1 MDTRVDLGTQ
11 LIDAPL
17 ISFSLSTW
25 CLSAVVVRHWRAQK
39 TTYPERTFKKLLS
52 DTSRC
57 SLAEFFRGQHSLW
70 HCSLLT
76 HLLEESRVKSWRLL
90 HQRGVRVL
98 NRLVR
103 LKTCAEEIAERIQLL
118 TWSPRRS
125 RDRSG
130 RSNGHR
136 SSGGNSRRV
145 DSALDLVGLGG
156 LRGSSEGPQLASGG
170 FGHGFFESLDEGWLR
185 G

>member
-25 CLSAVVVRHWRAQK
+25 CLSAVVGRHRRTQK
-39 TTYPERTFKKLLS
+39 TTYSERTFKELLAG
-52 DTSRC
+52 TSGC
-57 SLAEFFRGQHSLW
+57 SLREWTRGTNLW
-70 HCSLLT
+70 ARIRVT
-76 HLLEESRVKSWRLL
+76 HLLHEGRVKSLRLPSQL
-90 HQRGVRVL
+90 FKFHLVIKGVYI
-98 NRLVR
+98 RLCR
-103 LKTCAEEIAERIQLL
+103 C
-118 TWSPRRS
+118 RS
-125 RDRSG
+125 SRERSG
-130 RSNGHR
+130 RSNGRR
-136 SSGGNSRRV
+136 SNGGNWRRI
-145 DSALDLVGLGG
+145 DSALDLVGLWG